1 MSNVFMA
8 GQELVRWDV
17 TACGA
22 EGPYRL
28 TIRHGH
34 GTIVEY
40 FQTVTDALDREAE
53 LEDLL
58 IAARGG
64 RPCLFGKVA

>member
-8 GQELVRWDV
+8 GRELVRWEV

-22 EGPYRL
+22 DGPYRL
-28 TIRHGH
+28 TIRHSH

-53 LEDLL
+53 LEDLV

-64 RPCLFGKVA
+64 RPCSFGKVA

>member
-1 MSNVFMA
+1 MSNVFVA

-22 EGPYRL
+22 DGPFRL
-28 TIRHGH
+28 TIRHSH

-40 FQTVTDALDREAE
+40 FQTVTDALDREVE

-58 IAARGG
+58 LAARGG